1 MIMLLS
7 LILIFLGIGGLYRIS
22 EKQIKKTRLSKWSML
37 AMYPQTTRFVSLLL
51 LILAVFILVQ
61 KEGFS
66 IGFISFW
73 IFSTPLIFI
82 IILYMNELKPHQK

>member
-7 LILIFLGIGGLYRIS
+7 LILIFLGMSGLYRIS
-22 EKQIKKTRLSKWSML
+22 EKQIKKTRLSKWSTL
-37 AMYPQTTRFVSLLL
+37 AIYPQTTRVVSLLL
-51 LILAVFILVQ
+51 LILAVYIFVQ

-66 IGFISFW
+66 IGFVSFW

-82 IILYMNELKPHQK
+82 FILYMNELKPDQK